1 MRSLALAVF
10 LCAGGLAPALAAAQ
24 TYPIQCRGGGMSHI
38 GLQVF
43 PNGQNR
49 LTVGFKHGTK
59 PAAQGL
65 APGECAWLDRGM
77 RADEPQ
83 SLCDDVKDAFLSTT
97 GTNDSSYNPS
107 HILLVQSAW
116 SNDAP
121 YLKAVTS
128 NDLFTV
134 LVHREGEHC
143 LAVEGMAPPPA
154 PLTLQ
159 PGVLKP
165 NPPPKPDPRLR

>member
-1 MRSLALAVF
+1 MKTLRFVVSLWVLYS
-10 LCAGGLAPALAAAQ
+10 PALADAQ
-24 TYPIQCRGGGMSHI
+24 TYALQCRGGGMSGV
-38 GLQVF
+38 GLQIF

-49 LTVGFKHGTK
+49 LTVGFKQGLK
-59 PAAQGL
+59 PAPQGL

-77 RADEPQ
+77 RADEPK
-83 SLCDDVKDAFLSTT
+83 SLCDDVEDAVLSTT
-97 GTNDSSYNPS
+97 GADHSSFNPS

-121 YLKAVTS
+121 YLKSVST

-134 LVHREGEHC
+134 LVHREGQHC
-143 LAVEGMAPPPA
+143 LLVDDMAPQPGPA
-154 PLTLQ
+154 PLQ

-165 NPPPKPDPRLR
+165 VPPPKPDPRLH